1 MITNEPHSAEPI
13 YLDNAATTPLLPEV
27 AQAMLE
33 VGLALPGNPSS
44 QHGPGRDARRCL
56 EEAREEIGYLL
67 GAKSSGMD
75 ADRVIFTSGGTE
87 AANLAIFGLNR
98 SDEVAGAKSLV
109 ISSLEHP
116 CVSAPAGQL
125 ESQGVTVN
133 RLPATIEGTTD
144 LEPLAELSVGLHR
157 LVSLM
162 LVNNETGIR
171 QPVEQ
176 AAELCQAAG
185 VPFYT
190 DATQAV
196 SKCPVHFRDL
206 GVAALSCAAHKFH
219 GPTGIGALVVRH
231 GASLTPRLHGGYQ
244 QAGLR
249 PGTESVP
256 LAVGMATA
264 LRIAVEDLEENNRR
278 LRTLQKRFEQA
289 LMTGLIPGE
298 AHRQGIM
305 IQTVGDLDRRV
316 PHISNL
322 IFPQVDRQALMIALD
337 LAGIAL
343 STGSACASGSS
354 ELSPTLLAMG
364 LSEELI
370 SSSLRFSFSA
380 LTTSEEVD
388 EAARRILN
396 AVSDLR

>member
-1 MITNEPHSAEPI
+1 MTPTKPITAEPI

-27 AQAMLE
+27 AEAMQE
-33 VGLALPGNPSS
+33 VGLTLPGNPSS
-44 QHGPGRDARRCL
+44 QHGPGRDARRRL
-56 EEAREEIGYLL
+56 EEAREEIGFLL
-67 GAKSSGMD
+67 GAKMTGMH

-87 AANLAIFGLNR
+87 AANLAILGLNL
-98 SDEVAGAKSLV
+98 SAEPAGATGLV

-116 CVSAPAGQL
+116 CVSAPAQQL
-125 ESQGVTVN
+125 ESQGVTVT

-144 LEPLAELSVGLHR
+144 LEPLAELNVNQHR

-162 LVNNETGIR
+162 LVNNETGVR

-176 AAELCQAAG
+176 AAELCLAAG
-185 VPFYT
+185 VPLYT

-196 SKCPVHFRDL
+196 GKCPVNFTEL
-206 GVAALSCAAHKFH
+206 GVTALSCAAHKFH
-219 GPTGIGALVVRH
+219 GPTGIGALVGRH
-231 GASLTPRLHGGYQ
+231 GVSLSPQLQGGYQ

-264 LRIAVEDLEENNRR
+264 LRIATENLEENNSR
-278 LRTLQKRFEQA
+278 LRTLQASFEQT
-289 LMTGLIPGE
+289 LMTGLIPVG
-298 AHRQGIM
+298 AQQQHPLVQP
-305 IQTVGDLDRRV
+305 VGDLDRRV

-322 IFPQVDRQALMIALD
+322 VFPKVDRQALVMALD
-337 LAGIAL
+337 LAGVAV

-354 ELSPTLLAMG
+354 EPSPTLLAMG
-364 LSEELI
+364 LHESLI
-370 SSSLRFSFSA
+370 SSSIRFSFSA
-380 LTTSEEVD
+380 LTTATEVD

-396 AVSDLR
+396 AVSNLR